1 MNQQEKEIINIA
13 WEGPFNIDEILKGE
27 IDSNKYE
34 ITNDDIGLYQIYGS
48 HPLYG
53 SDVLVYIGRTQ
64 NKNGFKSRLKN
75 RWVINNGNDANN
87 VKIYLGK
94 IFSDSK
100 QLTNKEINSSIEKAE
115 VLMINALKP
124 ALNSSNIQSVKEDF
138 RGSDYMIHNYGNY
151 RCLYP
156 TFDSDYFWKMY
167 KNYEIVERLAK
178 EYAISL
184 YEEEDGSYG
193 FIIYENDN
201 YTIWIGIDYKI
212 WNSKEHNCPLCLEV
226 YKVVGDGTEYI
237 ESLKDFQKFDEY
249 ENGYNLSY
257 LALDINISK
266 KELDAK
272 IQEVQKCLL

>member
-27 IDSNKYE
+27 IDNNKYE
-34 ITNDDIGLYQIYGS
+34 VTSDDIGLYQIYGS

-64 NKNGFKSRLKN
+64 DQKGFKSRLNN
-75 RWVINNGNDANN
+75 RWVINNGNDVNN

-100 QLTNKEINSSIEKAE
+100 RLTDSEINSSIEKAE
-115 VLMINALKP
+115 VLMIHALKP
-124 ALNSSNIQSVKEDF
+124 AFNSSNIQSVKDFNEDYIVYN
-138 RGSDYMIHNYGNY
+138 RGSY
-151 RCLYP
+151 RSLYP
-156 TFDSDYFWKMY
+156 ILDSNYFWKMY
-167 KNYEIVERLAK
+167 KNYEIVKRLAGD
-178 EYAISL
+178 YVISL
-184 YEEEDGSYG
+184 REEEDSSYG

-226 YKVVGDGTEYI
+226 YKVFGNGTKSVK
-237 ESLKDFQKFDEY
+237 SLKDFQEFDEY
-249 ENGYNLSY
+249 DNGDSLSY
-257 LALDINISK
+257 LALDINITK
-266 KELDAK
+266 EELDGK
-272 IQEVQKCLL
+272 IQEVQKYLLK